1 MADIAKLRS
10 FVEAIGV
17 AVRAGVLTP
26 SEDDEK
32 YVREYFGLP
41 VMNESVK
48 ADWKKTEGARSP
60 ITIAAA
66 EADRKAAQ
74 EATNGE
80 GNANQSETK

>member
-1 MADIAKLRS
+1 MAEIAKLEA
-10 FVEAIGV
+10 FVNAIGV

-26 SEDDEK
+26 SIDDEV

-41 VMNESVK
+41 KMNADVV

-66 EADRKAAQ
+66 EADSKAKA
-74 EATNGE
+74 EMKGIEDAT
-80 GNANQSETK
+80 AK